1 MYFCRC
7 KSVGTH
13 KKTTLKRYFQGA
25 AYRLPTEEKEAQ
37 EKRSLLNT
45 NDNFRKIIIVSEDI
59 KRKIDDQGIVTMSLY
74 DFLLDSSSI

>member
-1 MYFCRC
+1 M
-7 KSVGTH
+7 GIH
-13 KKTTLKRYFQGA
+13 KKTTLKWCFQGA

-59 KRKIDDQGIVTMSLY
+59 KRKIDDQGIITMSLY

>member
-1 MYFCRC
+1 MMFPGS
-7 KSVGTH
+7 K
-13 KKTTLKRYFQGA
+13 
-25 AYRLPTEEKEAQ
+25 YRLPTEEKEAQ

-59 KRKIDDQGIVTMSLY
+59 KRKIDDHGIITMSLF

>member
-1 MYFCRC
+1 MFDYHW
-7 KSVGTH
+7 KLILSLTG
-13 KKTTLKRYFQGA
+13 GA
-25 AYRLPTEEKEAQ
+25 ERIYIQSAYRLPTEEKEAQ

-59 KRKIDDQGIVTMSLY
+59 KRKIDDQGIITMSLY